1 MSAWLLLKQTL
12 KVCLQLNR
20 LLRLGKIQVTEI
32 TSAKNN
38 GMHCPQ
44 IQLVKFVVAN
54 LKATY
59 KWLLAIVV
67 QEIVALETVALAIVV
82 LAIAVLETVAP
93 ETVAQEIVVQATAVR
108 EIVALEIV
116 VLETDAQV
124 KS

>member
-67 QEIVALETVALAIVV
+67 QEIVALETVA
-82 LAIAVLETVAP
+82 P